1 MAENKTQ
8 PTDADVEALLA
19 TVSDSR
25 RRDDARAVIE
35 LMSRVTGEPPV
46 LWGSAIVGF
55 GSQHYK
61 GKSGREGEWMIV
73 GVSPRKAAL
82 TIYGVYNDYGPADP
96 LYDQLGPHTT
106 GKGCLYLKR
115 LSDVDPAVLESLIRN
130 AWTHPA
136 IAGPG
141 A

>member
-8 PTDADVEALLA
+8 PTDADVEAFLA
-19 TVSDSR
+19 TVPDEKR
-25 RRDDARAVIE
+25 REDARAVIE
-35 LMSRVTGEPPV
+35 LMSSVTGAPPV
-46 LWGSAIVGF
+46 LWGTAIIGF

-61 GKSGREGEWMIV
+61 GKSSEGEWMVV

-82 TIYGVYNDYGPADP
+82 TIYGVYNDYGPPDE
-96 LYDQLGPHTT
+96 LFDHLGPHTT

-115 LSDVDPAVLESLIRN
+115 LSDVDPAVLESLIRK
-130 AWTHPA
+130 AWTRPT

-141 A
+141 S

>member
-8 PTDADVEALLA
+8 PTDADVEAFLA
-19 TVSDSR
+19 TVPDER
-25 RRDDARAVIE
+25 RREDAREVIA
-35 LMSRVTGEPPV
+35 LMSRVTGEPPL
-46 LWGSAIVGF
+46 LWGTAIIGF

-61 GKSGREGEWMIV
+61 GKSREGEWMVV

-82 TIYGVYNDYGPADP
+82 TIYGVYDDYADADP
-96 LYDQLGPHTT
+96 LFEKLGPHTT

-115 LSDVDPAVLESLIRN
+115 LSDVDLIVLENLIRK
-130 AWTHPA
+130 AWAHPT
-136 IAGPG
+136 IAS